1 MPREPDWSPPKFAC
15 DAMCGGLARWLR
27 VLGYD
32 TTYTPGIEDGAL
44 VAHAQAEDRVV
55 VSSDTR
61 LFQRR
66 LFLTGELC
74 GFRLP
79 VGLTL
84 LEQVRCVFGQLKL
97 TRGFPRCTVCNGV
110 LERVSRA
117 DVADVV
123 PARSLVWVTTFYRC
137 ATCAHVYWEGT
148 HWQRIRAACER
159 LETSDAPLEALPEI
173 DRPTGEHL

>member
-1 MPREPDWSPPKFAC
+1 MPREPDRLPPRFAC

-44 VAHAQAEDRVV
+44 VAHAQSEDRVV
-55 VSSDTR
+55 VSSDGR

-66 LFLTGELC
+66 VFTNGLVR

-84 LEQVRCVFGQLKL
+84 LEQVRCVVAQLKL
-97 TRGFPRCTVCNGV
+97 VRGFPRCTLCNGL
-110 LERVSRA
+110 LEPTSRA
-117 DVADVV
+117 EVGDIV

-137 ATCAHVYWEGT
+137 ASCAHVYWEGT

-159 LETSDAPLEALPEI
+159 LGTSDAPLEALPDL
-173 DRPTGEHL
+173 DRPPGESV